1 MNAIELKKITKR
13 FGDNIVF
20 KDLDLTIQQGETTMI
35 LGESGKGKTTLLKCL
50 IGLERIDSGTIKV
63 FEKLL
68 VSNGKY
74 VDEKEQKQI
83 LKDVGII
90 FQNYNLFPNLTLQK
104 NLEIVCKDKEKID
117 ELLNKFDLYEKK
129 DLYPQNLSGGQKQR
143 VAIIRTLL
151 LDPKIIIF
159 DEPTS
164 ALDDKNHDKIVK
176 IINELE
182 KKYYTIVI
190 VTHDSR
196 LINNLD
202 CKIFDMNK
210 ELIRGYKYK
219 KIDKT

>member
-117 ELLNKFDLYEKK
+117 ELLNKFDLYGKK

-164 ALDDKNHDKIVK
+164 ALDDKNHDKIVE

-210 ELIRGYKYK
+210 ELIKRV
-219 KIDKT
+219 

>member
-1 MNAIELKKITKR
+1 M
-13 FGDNIVF
+13 
-20 KDLDLTIQQGETTMI
+20 
-35 LGESGKGKTTLLKCL
+35 
-50 IGLERIDSGTIKV
+50 
-63 FEKLL
+63 
-68 VSNGKY
+68 
-74 VDEKEQKQI
+74 
-83 LKDVGII
+83 
-90 FQNYNLFPNLTLQK
+90 QK
-104 NLEIVCKDKEKID
+104 NLEIVCKDKERVD

-164 ALDDKNHDKIVK
+164 ALDDKNHDKIVE

-219 KIDKT
+219 KIDQT

>member
-1 MNAIELKKITKR
+1 MKAIELKKITKR

-50 IGLERIDSGTIKV
+50 IGLERLDSGTIKV
-63 FEKLL
+63 FEKIL
-68 VSNGKY
+68 VSDGKY

-83 LKDVGII
+83 LKNVGII

-104 NLEIVCKDKEKID
+104 NLEIVCKDKEKVD

-164 ALDDKNHDKIVK
+164 ALDDKNHDKIVE

-210 ELIRGYKYK
+210 ELIKRV
-219 KIDKT
+219 